1 MRSIRR
7 RQQVRDH
14 REIRK
19 LYSKSEGK
27 MVDIPKDIRTTVDAY
42 KAFKRP
48 AFQVSK
54 IRKGDNSEREENEG

>member
-7 RQQVRDH
+7 RQQLRDH

-27 MVDIPKDIRTTVDAY
+27 MVDIPKDIRPAMDAY

-48 AFQVSK
+48 AFDKVN
-54 IRKGDNSEREENEG
+54 RKGSVKSESKFDG

>member
-1 MRSIRR
+1 M
-7 RQQVRDH
+7 RDH

-27 MVDIPKDIRTTVDAY
+27 MVDIPKDIRPTMDAY

-48 AFQVSK
+48 AFGSK
-54 IRKGDNSEREENEG
+54 NKRKGDNSEGEETKG